1 MFRICL
7 IGCGNMA
14 KSGHA
19 PSMRLYAS
27 RHPDVELS
35 ACCDPVSEKTA
46 FFCREFGF
54 LREYADYME
63 MLRTERPDA
72 VLVLT
77 PVALTARVSMDVI
90 RTGTNVMLE
99 KPPGIH
105 AEETRAIHECALKH
119 GVHAR
124 TAFNRRYMPLLRALC
139 AELAACGE
147 MPLFADC
154 QFVRIRRTDADF
166 CTTAIHAIDSVRYI
180 LEQDYSEAR
189 FDYQDYAYKNDRQ
202 GTNFHIRALY
212 EEGAVSNIS
221 FLTSSGCV
229 VERIFVSCTDYAFF
243 LEMPV
248 WNGMD
253 MPGRLVCATAGKAYK
268 EIIGTLDTMYES
280 SGFYG
285 ESECFFNE
293 IRAGVAPYS
302 DVAGSAQAVA
312 IADAMRHREKE
323 YRK

>member
-19 PSMRLYAS
+19 PSLRLYAS

-166 CTTAIHAIDSVRYI
+166 CTTAIHAIDCIRYI
-180 LEQDYSEAR
+180 LQSDYREASFDYVDFDYKNGRRGTNYRINAR
-189 FDYQDYAYKNDRQ
+189 FDS
-202 GTNFHIRALY
+202 
-212 EEGAVSNIS
+212 GAAANIS
-221 FLTSSGCV
+221 FLPCGGCV
-229 VERIFVSCTDYAFF
+229 TERITLSCTDYTFF
-243 LEMPV
+243 LELPV
-248 WNGMD
+248 WSGLD
-253 MPGRLVCATAGKAYK
+253 MPGRLVCTSAGEVYK
-268 EIIGTLDTMYES
+268 TVVGEYETMFES
-280 SGFYG
+280 SGFYD
-285 ESECFFNE
+285 ESAGFLDA
-293 IRAGVAPYS
+293 IRRGDAPVS
-302 DVAGSAQAVA
+302 DVITGVQAVE
-312 IADAMRHREKE
+312 IADCMRRRAPV
-323 YRK
+323 YRR